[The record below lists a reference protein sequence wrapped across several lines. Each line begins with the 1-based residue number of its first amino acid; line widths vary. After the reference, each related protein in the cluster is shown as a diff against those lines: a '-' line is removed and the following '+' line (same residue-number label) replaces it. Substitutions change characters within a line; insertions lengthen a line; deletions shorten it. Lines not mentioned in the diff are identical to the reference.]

1 MHKGGKTPL
10 QHLQRQPSE
19 GAGTLVEPP
28 APDQAEQ
35 KLVPE
40 SPFLYIKAQ
49 AVSCLFIEGTLG
61 TF

>member
-1 MHKGGKTPL
+1 MHKGGKPPL
-10 QHLQRQPSE
+10 QHLQRYE

-49 AVSCLFIEGTLG
+49 AVTCLFIGGTLG